1 MKWKDIRDEYPDSW
15 ILLEA
20 IEAHS
25 DQKKRVVDKIAVLD
39 IFNNS
44 DEAMKAYRELHKKN
58 PEREIYVAHTKNKNL
73 EIEERNRRSIIWQV
87 KKLLNFC
94 RVTETH

>member
-25 DQKKRVVDKIAVLD
+25 NQGKIVVDKIAVLD
-39 IFNNS
+39 KFNNS

-58 PEREIYVAHTKNKNL
+58 PERELYVAHTKNEDL
-73 EIEERNRRSIIWQV
+73 EIEERKWLGV
-87 KKLLNFC
+87 
-94 RVTETH
+94 RV

>member
-44 DEAMKAYRELHKKN
+44 DEAMKAYRELHKKT

-73 EIEERNRRSIIWQV
+73 EIEERNRRSII
-87 KKLLNFC
+87 
-94 RVTETH
+94 

>member
-25 DQKKRVVDKIAVLD
+25 DHGKRVVDKIAVLD
-39 IFNNS
+39 KFNNS
-44 DEAMKAYRELHKKN
+44 EEAMKAYRELHKKN
-58 PEREIYVAHTKNKNL
+58 PERELYVAHTKNEDL
-73 EIEERNRRSIIWQV
+73 EIEERKWLGVRI
-87 KKLLNFC
+87 
-94 RVTETH
+94 

>member
-25 DQKKRVVDKIAVLD
+25 DQGKRVVDKIAVLD
-39 IFNNS
+39 RFNNS
-44 DEAMKAYRELHKKN
+44 DKAMIAYRELHKKN
-58 PEREIYVAHTKNKNL
+58 PERELYVAHTKNKNL
-73 EIEERNRRSIIWQV
+73 EIEERTQLSV
-87 KKLLNFC
+87 KI
-94 RVTETH
+94 